1 MRKSIFLLLS
11 VLLITSCSSVDTRKQ
26 APIYQQY
33 ITENKL
39 EAVEKITTFRFHGW
53 RSLDNYF
60 LIVSTS
66 MAKPYLIEL
75 NSYCLDLRTAN
86 AIVINNSG
94 SILQTKFDSVSAASY
109 PNQKCYIKSIYK
121 VTKNQADEITD
132 LRLNSAENKDQTKKT
147 WSHIGK

>member
-1 MRKSIFLLLS
+1 MKKTIFLLLS
-11 VLLITSCSSVDTRKQ
+11 VLLMTSCSSLDTRKQ
-26 APIYQQY
+26 TPIYQQY
-33 ITENKL
+33 IADNKL
-39 EAVEKITTFRFHGW
+39 EALQKITTFRFHGW
-53 RSLDNYF
+53 RSLNNYF

-75 NSYCLDLRTAN
+75 NSYCLDLRFAN

-94 SILQTKFDSVSAASY
+94 SILQTKFDSVSAANY

-132 LRLNSAENKDQTKKT
+132 LKLNRGENKEQVK
-147 WSHIGK
+147 SS

>member
-1 MRKSIFLLLS
+1 MKKSILLLLS
-11 VLLITSCSSVDTRKQ
+11 ILLITSCSTLDTRKQ
-26 APIYQQY
+26 EPIYQQY
-33 ITENKL
+33 IADNKL

-75 NSYCLDLRTAN
+75 NSYCLEIRTAN

-94 SILQTKFDSVSAASY
+94 SILQTKFDSISAASY
-109 PNQKCYIKSIYK
+109 PHQKCYIKSIYQ

-132 LRLNSAENKDQTKKT
+132 LRRNKLEQSEATKP
-147 WSHIGK
+147 S